1 MKNNPRVLQESENK
15 NEGLIEKPAEQKEDK
30 PMTEK
35 EKRIKA
41 LRDSLL
47 APAEPR
53 RKK

>member
-1 MKNNPRVLQESENK
+1 MKNNPRVLEESEHD
-15 NEGLIEKPAEQKEDK
+15 GLVEKTAEEKDQQK

-47 APAEPR
+47 APPEPR